1 MKERSAQPDIGL
13 TDTLLSC
20 GLAGLHPLFDHQTI
34 RRAFARIDQG
44 LVHERGLFAAHHA
57 MRRLAELDD
66 LRLMRRFVRTLP
78 PSTVDLLVYLYF
90 RRLDRQLVAEGPT
103 LH

>member
-1 MKERSAQPDIGL
+1 MKERSATPGIGL
-13 TDTLLSC
+13 TDSLLSC
-20 GLAGLHPLFDHQTI
+20 GVVGQHPLFDGATI
-34 RRAFARIDQG
+34 RRAFARIDGG
-44 LVHERGLFAAHHA
+44 LVHEQALFSAHEA

-66 LRLMRRFVRTLP
+66 LRLMRRFVRSLP

-90 RRLDRQLVAEGPT
+90 RRLDRRLIADGPT